1 MNSTTTPLPKAANA
15 ARTARM
21 AVAASTIGSIL
32 EYYDFF
38 VYGTLSALV
47 LGQVF
52 FPTHD
57 DNVSALL
64 SLASFAV
71 GFVARPLGGIL
82 LGHFGD
88 RVGRKPLLLFTFLLT
103 GTVTVLIG
111 LLPTY
116 AQIGIAAPLLL
127 VALRI
132 LQGVGIGGEW
142 GGAALLA
149 VEHAPAHKKGLYG
162 SFVQAGA
169 PVGVIL
175 SSGSVAVLTAT
186 LSDEQLLAWGW
197 RIPFLA
203 SAVLL
208 LVGLFLRFKV
218 AESPEFDHVKS
229 ERTEAKLPVWEA
241 IKGYPKQIVTAILIH
256 MSDTTLG
263 LIQGVFILGYASG
276 VLGMDPTIVLIANI
290 FSSITNLITTPLAGA
305 LGDRVG
311 QKRVVSIGLLA
322 LALWAFPMFLL
333 IGTET
338 VLGLF
343 IAMGIGGMLVGWLF
357 AGQATLFAAFFPA
370 EVRYS
375 GMSLGFQI
383 GTVMGGGFGPVIAQA
398 LTNSTGG
405 DTWLVSLYML
415 VVAIAALV
423 ATQTVKPRFGKS
435 HLPETHRQK
444 EQP

>member
-1 MNSTTTPLPKAANA
+1 MNSTAVSAPAGQSS
-15 ARTARM
+15 ARTART

-47 LGQVF
+47 FGQLF
-52 FPTHD
+52 FPS
-57 DNVSALL
+57 DNAAVSTLL

-88 RVGRKPLLLFTFLLT
+88 RIGRKPLLLFTFLLT
-103 GTVTVLIG
+103 GVVTVLIG

-116 AQIGIAAPLLL
+116 AQIGLAAPLLL
-127 VALRI
+127 VFLRI
-132 LQGVGIGGEW
+132 LQGIGIGGEW

-162 SFVQAGA
+162 SLVQAGA

-175 SSGSVAVLTAT
+175 SSGSVALLTAT
-186 LSDEQLLAWGW
+186 LTQEQLLSWGW

-203 SAVLL
+203 SALLL

-218 AESPEFDHVKS
+218 AESPEFDMIKKTGTKVKQ
-229 ERTEAKLPVWEA
+229 PVWQA
-241 IKGYPKQIVTAILIH
+241 IRTYPKQIVTAILIH

-276 VLGMDPTIVLIANI
+276 VLGMNPTIVLLANI
-290 FSSITNLITTPLAGA
+290 FSSVMNLITTPLAGM
-305 LGDRVG
+305 LGDRIG
-311 QKRVVSIGLLA
+311 QKRVVMMGLVG

-338 VLGLF
+338 VVGLF
-343 IAMGIGGMLVGWLF
+343 IAMGVGGILVGWLF
-357 AGQATLFAAFFPA
+357 SGQATLFAAFFPA

-383 GTVMGGGFGPVIAQA
+383 GTVFGGGFGPLIAQA
-398 LTNSTGG
+398 LTGATDGA
-405 DTWLVSLYML
+405 TWSVSLYML
-415 VVAIAALV
+415 IIAIAALI
-423 ATQTVKPRFGKS
+423 ATSTVKMQPRAARTTIGADAA
-435 HLPETHRQK
+435 
-444 EQP
+444 

>member
-1 MNSTTTPLPKAANA
+1 MNSTATTTTNTEA
-15 ARTARM
+15 ARTART

-38 VYGTLSALV
+38 VYGALSALV
-47 LGQVF
+47 LGQLF
-52 FPTHD
+52 FPAHD
-57 DNVSALL
+57 AGVSALL

-71 GFVARPLGGIL
+71 GFIARPLGGIL

-88 RVGRKPLLLFTFLLT
+88 RIGRKPLLLFTFLLT
-103 GTVTVLIG
+103 GTVTVVIG

-132 LQGVGIGGEW
+132 LQGIGIGGEW

-162 SFVQAGA
+162 SLVQAGA
-169 PVGVIL
+169 PIGVIL
-175 SSGSVAVLTAT
+175 SSGSVAILTAV
-186 LSDEQLLAWGW
+186 LSNEELLAWGW
-197 RIPFLA
+197 RVPFLA
-203 SAVLL
+203 SALLL

-218 AESPEFDHVKS
+218 AESPEFDQVKH
-229 ERTEAKLPVWEA
+229 ERTESKLPVWQA
-241 IKGYPKQIVTAILIH
+241 IRRYPKQILTAILIH
-256 MSDTTLG
+256 TSDTTLG

-276 VLGMDPTIVLIANI
+276 ALGMDPTIVLVANI

-305 LGDRVG
+305 LGDRIG
-311 QKRVVSIGLLA
+311 QKRVVSMGLIG

-333 IGTET
+333 IGTES

-343 IAMGIGGMLVGWLF
+343 IAMGIGGVLVGWLF

-383 GTVMGGGFGPVIAQA
+383 GTVIGGGFGPVIAQA
-398 LTNSTGG
+398 LTGAAGG
-405 DTWLVSLYML
+405 DTWMVSLYVL
-415 VVAIAALV
+415 IVASAAFI
-423 ATQTVKPRFGKS
+423 ATQTVKTRLEPHS
-435 HLPETHRQK
+435 QTTVQRQ
-444 EQP
+444 EHS